1 MLKPNGIKKAVTVQ
15 KKDRTSSEVEEFN
28 HERNPVAAAQ
38 KQMATQETAGVLEQE

>member
-1 MLKPNGIKKAVTVQ
+1 MLKSNDVKKAAEVQ
-15 KKDRTSSEVEEFN
+15 EGDRTFSEVEQFN